1 MRIIF
6 FGTSQFAVPAL
17 KTLVGTKHDI
27 MGVITQPDKPT
38 GRKQTLSPSP
48 VKILAE
54 QHNIKVL
61 QPKTLKDDSV
71 FEEFESLNPDM
82 CVIASYGK
90 IIPKR
95 FLDAP
100 KHGFINIHPSLL
112 PKYRGPSPIQTAI
125 LNGDTKTG
133 VAIMVVDEDIDHGP
147 ILNSIE
153 YKVSSIKYYEEI
165 QNDLSKLGAELLIET
180 LPKYINGDIEPIEQ
194 DHDQATFTKMFSRED
209 GRIDWDK
216 PAQEIHNQIRAL
228 NPEPGTWTTWHPS
241 TGSGQAS
248 KVINIF
254 SITTSDVVSPQVGEI
269 DEIPGTVKK
278 LGGDIVVA
286 AESGYLILESVQLE
300 GGKKMNIKDFING
313 HQDFTNSTLK

>member
-17 KTLVGTKHDI
+17 KALVETKHDI
-27 MGVITQPDKPT
+27 VGVITQADKPT
-38 GRKQTLSPSP
+38 GRKQILSPSP

-54 QHNIKVL
+54 QQNIKVL

-71 FEEFESLNPDM
+71 FEEFESLNPDI

-112 PKYRGPSPIQTAI
+112 PKYRGPSPIQTAV

-133 VAIMVVDEDIDHGP
+133 VAIMVVDEDMDHGP
-147 ILNSIE
+147 ILSTENYE
-153 YKVSSIKYYEEI
+153 LNNNDYYSKI
-165 QNDLSKLGAELLIET
+165 TDDLAEVGAKLLIET
-180 LPKYINGDIEPIEQ
+180 LPKYINGEIEPVEQ

-216 PAQEIHNQIRAL
+216 SAQEIYNQIRAL
-228 NPEPGTWTTWHPS
+228 NPEPGTWTAWKDKT
-241 TGSGQAS
+241 
-248 KVINIF
+248 INI
-254 SITTSDVVSPQVGEI
+254 
-269 DEIPGTVKK
+269 KK
-278 LGGDIVVA
+278 
-286 AESGYLILESVQLE
+286 AELRDGNINIQIIQMA
-300 GGKKMNIKDFING
+300 GKKEMDFQEFLNG
-313 HQDFTNSTLK
+313 YPDFDVSQLK